1 MTGSF
6 QTWNT
11 LETTCKSETFFTQ
24 LSFSSKQQKAKLKE
38 GNGSGQFNF
47 LKEKVM
53 SLEDN
58 SEDED
63 YEAAATKRVQ
73 EAV

>member
-1 MTGSF
+1 MS
-6 QTWNT
+6 T
-11 LETTCKSETFFTQ
+11 LETTCKSAF
-24 LSFSSKQQKAKLKE
+24 LIDLVVFSKSQKAKMKE
-38 GNGSGQFNF
+38 GGQGQYNF
-47 LKEKVM
+47 LKEKVL
-53 SLEDN
+53 SLDEN